1 MRFILNNK
9 GIILFYIAL
18 LICLQVYVWR
28 IDRLEKHDDFYNN
41 VILTVNQK

>member
-9 GIILFYIAL
+9 GIILFYLAL
-18 LICLQVYVWR
+18 IICLQVYVWR
-28 IDRLEKHDDFYNN
+28 IDRLEKKDVNYNN